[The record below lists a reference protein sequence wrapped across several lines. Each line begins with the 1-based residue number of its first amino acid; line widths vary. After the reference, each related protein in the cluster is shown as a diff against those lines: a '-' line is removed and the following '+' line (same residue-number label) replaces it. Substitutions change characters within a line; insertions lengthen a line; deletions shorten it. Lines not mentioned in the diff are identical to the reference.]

1 MEWLSE
7 IRKLRKN
14 VPVGIQVA
22 RRLLERTGGDVDEA
36 IKLFHIDQI
45 NILTAKADVT
55 HQEAENVLLATNYDI
70 AEALRRID
78 EQRYT
83 LTELILR
90 KNKDAGDA
98 LNNIAL
104 ALNMSGISSVSF
116 GLVLQISNYYRQFY
130 KHLCWFMN
138 GMNMLVGKEWSVGY
152 FLKVIIL
159 TSNCKLWGY

>member
-22 RRLLERTGGDVDEA
+22 RRLLERIGGDVDEA

-104 ALNMSGISSVSF
+104 AIEYEWDLKRKFWF
-116 GLVLQISNYYRQFY
+116 GFADIQLLPPVLQ
-130 KHLCWFMN
+130 HLCWFMN

>member
-55 HQEAENVLLATNYDI
+55 HQEAENVLLLQTM
-70 AEALRRID
+70 
-78 EQRYT
+78 
-83 LTELILR
+83 ILQ
-90 KNKDAGDA
+90 KLFGV
-98 LNNIAL
+98 LMNNAI
-104 ALNMSGISSVSF
+104 
-116 GLVLQISNYYRQFY
+116 
-130 KHLCWFMN
+130 H
-138 GMNMLVGKEWSVGY
+138 
-152 FLKVIIL
+152 
-159 TSNCKLWGY
+159 